1 MPDSGVPPPT
11 RRWGNIHNRIAIV
24 GLIVLGLGLA
34 ALSGAFV
41 PRGYASTIST
51 AGDSIGKQSVSADVP
66 MPVAVHVDASSSG
79 CDNSPGPTI
88 TLSGVLAL
96 AGLGVQMT
104 FQNNVKGTHQ
114 HIETMT
120 ATAVLI
126 PAGESLSIPK
136 QPVLG
141 GTGGNPFIWVQFM
154 DASGNAMS
162 DEIFLG
168 RCVQGIFATDA
179 SFVIRALA
187 TADVTG
193 GTCDNTGSTISLS
206 GELSLSGVN
215 AQIIFRN
222 NDNPVGGPHENDQPV
237 KVSVVLIPAG
247 ESIEFAKQP
256 PLGGVGGNPWIYLE
270 FLSANGEP
278 VSDNFLLGRCVQDF

>member
-1 MPDSGVPPPT
+1 MCVHCGPKALMPDSGVGPPT

-51 AGDSIGKQSVSADVP
+51 AGDSIGKQTVSADVP

-88 TLSGVLAL
+88 TLSGELPL

-114 HIETMT
+114 HIETTTST
-120 ATAVLI
+120 A
-126 PAGESLSIPK
+126 
-136 QPVLG
+136 
-141 GTGGNPFIWVQFM
+141 
-154 DASGNAMS
+154 
-162 DEIFLG
+162 
-168 RCVQGIFATDA
+168 
-179 SFVIRALA
+179 
-187 TADVTG
+187 
-193 GTCDNTGSTISLS
+193 
-206 GELSLSGVN
+206 
-215 AQIIFRN
+215 
-222 NDNPVGGPHENDQPV
+222 
-237 KVSVVLIPAG
+237 VLIPAG

>member
-1 MPDSGVPPPT
+1 MCVHCGPKALMPDSGVGPPT

-51 AGDSIGKQSVSADVP
+51 AGDSIGKQTVSADVP

-88 TLSGVLAL
+88 TLSGELAL

-114 HIETMT
+114 HIETTT

-126 PAGESLSIPK
+126 PAGERLSIPK

-154 DASGNAMS
+154 DANGNAMS
-162 DEIFLG
+162 DEIFIG

-179 SFVIRALA
+179 TSVIQAFG
-187 TADVTG
+187 TADLTVGTADTTG
-193 GTCDNTGSTISLS
+193 RTSALS
-206 GELSLSGVN
+206 ASWGCPGVKG
-215 AQIIFRN
+215 QIIFRN
-222 NDNPVGGPHENDQPV
+222 DDNQVGGPHENAEPS
-237 KVSVVLIPAG
+237 KV
-247 ESIEFAKQP
+247 
-256 PLGGVGGNPWIYLE
+256 
-270 FLSANGEP
+270 
-278 VSDNFLLGRCVQDF
+278 